1 MTIGY
6 WIDPEGREIEA
17 HESAPHTHAGKA
29 AEILGG
35 DAGDDPVTTLLRRG
49 WVRVTCDVINVHG
62 MDRGKRGRIAR
73 FLRRH
78 RQRFEAW
85 PTVFVE
91 DDELGTSVRTDLK
104 ALCED

>member
-17 HESAPHTHAGKA
+17 HESAPYTHAGKA

-35 DAGDDPVTTLLRRG
+35 DDDDPVATLLRRG
-49 WVRVTCDVINVHG
+49 WVRISCDVVNVRG
-62 MDRGKRGRIAR
+62 MDSGKLSRITG

-78 RQRFEAW
+78 RRSFDAW

-91 DDELGTSVRTDLK
+91 DDELGTSVRTDLES
-104 ALCED
+104 LRDD

>member
-6 WIDPEGREIEA
+6 WIDPEGRELEA

-35 DAGDDPVTTLLRRG
+35 DAGEDPVATLLRRG
-49 WVRVTCDVINVHG
+49 WIRISCDVVNVRG
-62 MDRGKRGRIAR
+62 MDRWKRRRIAR

-78 RQRFEAW
+78 RRSFDAW

-91 DDELGTSVRTDLK
+91 DDELGTSVRTDLES
-104 ALCED
+104 LRDD